1 MNRLLTEPRL
11 ARADDLFEALVE
23 AHRELD
29 EAASARLH
37 ARLVFVLANHIGDEA
52 VVLEALAIARAAAL
66 E

>member
-1 MNRLLTEPRL
+1 MSSLLTEPRL

-23 AHRELD
+23 AHRDLD

-52 VVLEALAIARAAAL
+52 IVLEALGLARAAAL